1 MRRFILGIFLI
12 TIVGAGL
19 ELILLEHVEGIW
31 QALPLGLMLLSLLIL
46 GWALLSQSTSSLRIF
61 QFVMILFV
69 ISGLVGI
76 GLHYKGNAEFELE
89 MYPSL
94 TGLELFWKVIKGAT
108 PVLAPGTMIALG
120 LIGWAF
126 TLKHPRFNSQ

>member
-19 ELILLEHVEGIW
+19 ELVLLEHIEGIW
-31 QALPLGLMLLSLLIL
+31 QILPLGLMLISLFVLI
-46 GWALLSQSTSSLRIF
+46 GFLLSNNVITLRIF
-61 QFVMILFV
+61 QIVMVLF
-69 ISGLVGI
+69 IICGIVGI

-94 TGLELFWKVIKGAT
+94 EGLELFWKVIKGAT

-120 LIGWAF
+120 LIGWAY
-126 TLKHPRFNSQ
+126 TLKHPTFVSN